1 MTDPCGDVFGSRP
14 PRNPPGPAPGSHPA
28 GNDPTVDPQTG
39 RPIPDHVIDSFL
51 DGDLRREDSAR
62 LFSALRSDPAAA
74 RDLVGMQRA
83 IDALRRPVPSPD
95 FSARILAEVGRRKG
109 WLNWSQRRAVWHG
122 RVAAAALLL
131 LLLGGVYVG
140 QRVAP
145 EVTIAGQ
152 RPAPINELA
161 RAVPTESAD
170 AARTV
175 REAVSTVRASVAN
188 TVFFART
195 DGAAPVSVVAAFE
208 PVGPPADIALLPDL
222 PPLEAGDQWRPLR
235 TPRQSD
241 FVGFFAGSWSAPAAP
256 AVDYRSASRPQVMR
270 VSSDQQAALFPGV
283 GSLTLGRDDA
293 AGTGPAVILIPGR

>member
-1 MTDPCGDVFGSRP
+1 MTDPCGDVFGSQ
-14 PRNPPGPAPGSHPA
+14 PRRNAPGSHPA

-39 RPIPDHVIDSFL
+39 RRIPDHVIDSFL
-51 DGDLRREDSAR
+51 DGDLRREDSAK
-62 LFSALRSDPAAA
+62 LFSALRQDPGAA

-83 IDALRRPVPSPD
+83 IDALRQPVPSPD
-95 FSARILAEVGRRKG
+95 FSASILAEVGKRKG

-161 RAVPTESAD
+161 HAVPTESAD

-175 REAVSTVRASVAN
+175 REAVSTVRASVAS
-188 TVFFART
+188 TVLFARNEA
-195 DGAAPVSVVAAFE
+195 AAPAAVAFE
-208 PVGPPADIALLPDL
+208 PVGPPADIAVLADVPH
-222 PPLEAGDQWRPLR
+222 PEAGDQWRPLR

-241 FVGFFAGSWSAPAAP
+241 FAGFFAGSWGTP
-256 AVDYRSASRPQVMR
+256 AVSTPDYRSASRPQIMR
-270 VSSDQQAALFPGV
+270 VSDPQATMLHGV
-283 GSLTLGRDDA
+283 SSLTLGRDDA

>member
-1 MTDPCGDVFGSRP
+1 MTDLCGDVFGSQPR
-14 PRNPPGPAPGSHPA
+14 RNPPGSHPA

-39 RPIPDHVIDSFL
+39 RRIPDHVIDSFL
-51 DGDLRREDSAR
+51 DGDLRREDSAK
-62 LFSALRSDPAAA
+62 LFSALRNDPSAA

-83 IDALRRPVPSPD
+83 IDALRQPVPSPD
-95 FSARILAEVGRRKG
+95 FSAKILAEVGKRKG

-175 REAVSTVRASVAN
+175 REAVSTVRASVAS
-188 TVFFART
+188 TVLFART
-195 DGAAPVSVVAAFE
+195 EVSTPAPVAVEFE
-208 PVGPPADIALLPDL
+208 PVGPPADIAALPDH
-222 PPLEAGDQWRPLR
+222 PPHEAGDQWRPLR

-241 FVGFFAGSWSAPAAP
+241 FAGFFAGSWGAPSVSMAADRP
-256 AVDYRSASRPQVMR
+256 VLRSQMMR
-270 VSSDQQAALFPGV
+270 VSEQQATLYPGV
-283 GSLTLGRDDA
+283 GSLTLGRDDV

>member
-1 MTDPCGDVFGSRP
+1 MTDPCGDVFGSQPR
-14 PRNPPGPAPGSHPA
+14 RNPPGSHPA

-39 RPIPDHVIDSFL
+39 RRIPDHVIDSFL
-51 DGDLRREDSAR
+51 DGELRREDSAR
-62 LFSALRSDPAAA
+62 LFSALRQDPGAA

-83 IDALRRPVPSPD
+83 IDALRQPVPSPD
-95 FSARILAEVGRRKG
+95 FSARILAEVGKRKG

-122 RVAAAALLL
+122 RIAAAALLL

-175 REAVSTVRASVAN
+175 REAVSTVRASVAS
-188 TVFFART
+188 TVLFARPDSAAT
-195 DGAAPVSVVAAFE
+195 DAVAIAYE
-208 PVGPPADIALLPDL
+208 PVGPPADIAMLPEHL
-222 PPLEAGDQWRPLR
+222 PQETGDQWRPLR

-241 FVGFFAGSWSAPAAP
+241 FAGFFAGSWSGPSQSVVADRP
-256 AVDYRSASRPQVMR
+256 VSRPMIMR
-270 VSSDQQAALFPGV
+270 VSEQQAALYPGV
-283 GSLTLGRDDA
+283 GSLTLGRDEA
-293 AGTGPAVILIPGR
+293 PGVGPAVILIPGR